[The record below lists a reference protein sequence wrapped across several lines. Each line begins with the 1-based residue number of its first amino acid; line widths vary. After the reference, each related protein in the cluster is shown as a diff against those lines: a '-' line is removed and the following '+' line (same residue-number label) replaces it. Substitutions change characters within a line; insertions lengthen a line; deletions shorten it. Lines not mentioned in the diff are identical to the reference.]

1 MKNEQYTLEKK
12 LPLEIRREVYIEAHR
27 RLKDSLRNGND
38 YDIKELCGTISGQLC
53 LILPCI
59 LWDLSHY
66 MNNGPHGAWHWHDV
80 KIAFPEIKNFVENK
94 AKYLGPEL
102 YAAERIQAR
111 IDFLNKIIETL
122 ID

>member
-27 RLKDSLRNGND
+27 RLKDSLRDDND
-38 YDIKELCGTISGQLC
+38 YDIKELFGTMSGQLC

-59 LWDLSHY
+59 LWDLPHY
-66 MNNGPHGAWHWHDV
+66 MYNGPHRAWHWEEV
-80 KIAFPEIKNFVENK
+80 GTAFPEIQELVDNT
-94 AKYLGPEL
+94 AKYLGEL
-102 YAAERIQAR
+102 DGVERIQAR